1 MSGEGRATVMLK
13 ANSPIVAVLLLVA
26 LTITCRPAP
35 VDKNPNARPKAASSP
50 IAGAASGKAEPAQS
64 ASSAASAAVVATSR
78 LEPLAAASALIALQV
93 PGFREAVV
101 SVPLGATEPRP
112 TVVALHGNF
121 DRPEWQCEVMR
132 DITGGYP
139 FVLCPRGIP
148 RTDVPKS
155 WDRWEYGGLGRVKQ
169 ELDAGLVALELR
181 FPGYV
186 AQGPIV
192 FTGFSLGAILGRPLV
207 NAEAGRFPRVMF
219 TEGGN
224 RGWNFK
230 RFKELGGERI
240 AFACAQAG
248 CLQNRRLLA
257 KQAARLGVE
266 VHVADGGNVG
276 HTYDG
281 PVARA
286 IQAEWAWLVEG
297 DKRWDG
303 WRSSSK

>member
-1 MSGEGRATVMLK
+1 MVQSRRPTLAAL
-13 ANSPIVAVLLLVA
+13 PLVT
-26 LTITCRPAP
+26 LTLACRPAP
-35 VDKNPNARPKAASSP
+35 VEKNPNARPEPASSLP
-50 IAGAASGKAEPAQS
+50 VTGASADARPAAHASAV
-64 ASSAASAAVVATSR
+64 ASAAVVASSS
-78 LEPLAAASALIALQV
+78 LEPLSAPSALVPLEV
-93 PGFREAVV
+93 PGFRDAVV
-101 SVPLGATEPRP
+101 SVPMGTTEPRP

-132 DITGGYP
+132 DITGAYP

-155 WDRWEYGGLGRVKQ
+155 WDRWEYAGLERVKR
-169 ELDAGLVALELR
+169 ELDAGLAALGVR
-181 FPGYV
+181 FAGYV
-186 AQGPIV
+186 APGPIV

-207 NAEAGRFPRVMF
+207 TGDAGRFPRVVF

-224 RGWNFK
+224 QGWNFR
-230 RFKELGGERI
+230 RFKELGGERVV
-240 AFACAQAG
+240 FACAQAG
-248 CLQNRRLLA
+248 CARSCRSVA

-297 DKRWDG
+297 DRRWEG
-303 WRSSSK
+303 WRSDAR